1 MTWKEDQIWEAD
13 WWGNCTNTLSEE
25 WKQLAYF
32 KRLGLSETA
41 NSKWRFAF
49 DLQGK
54 SVLDIGGGPSSF
66 LLRCV
71 NFHVATVSDPLHYPR
86 WIYER
91 YKDAGI
97 NSRRVKGENI
107 NVDDFDRYDEVWMY
121 NVLQHVEDPEKV
133 VANARQAGKLLRL
146 FDWIDTPPAPGHPH
160 TLSKELLDKWLGAE
174 GTTEFMD
181 EHDAKGMCYYG
192 VFPQ

>member
-25 WKQLAYF
+25 YKQLAYF
-32 KRLGLSETA
+32 KRLGLVETP
-41 NSKWRFAF
+41 NSKWHFAF
-49 DLQGK
+49 DMQGK

-71 NFHVATVSDPLHYPR
+71 NFSEGVVSDPLVYPQ
-86 WIYER
+86 WVYSR
-91 YKDAGI
+91 YAQAKI
-97 NSRRVKGENI
+97 ECWHTKGEEL
-107 NVDDFDRYDEVWMY
+107 VAFPFDEVWMY

-133 VANARQAGKLLRL
+133 VRNARRSGKLLRF

-160 TLSKELLDKWLGAE
+160 TLTEELLNYWLEAK
-174 GTTEFMD
+174 GTVEFLD
-181 EHDAKGMCYYG
+181 EHDAKGTCYYG